1 MNGRDTDN
9 LIEKLSKE
17 NEILRE
23 EIRVS
28 RRAAD
33 ITADLVVQQFAKAD
47 DILLELEEKADKEK
61 HLKEQLKKK
70 LVEAVQQQKE
80 LNREKNR
87 LHDMQVAAINMM
99 EDLTLSQKLAEAA
112 TVAKSEFLANMS
124 HEIRTPM
131 NGVVGM
137 ANLLLDTSLTAEQ
150 KEFAETIKNSADS
163 LLRIINDILDFSKI
177 EAGKL
182 ELEVIDFDLRSAL
195 DEVSDL
201 MALKAHEKGLEFVCN
216 IHRNVPRFLLGD
228 PGRLRQILIN
238 LAGNAIKFTEKGEVA
253 VHVCLE
259 EENKIHAVV
268 RFDIIDTGIG
278 ISPDRMHQLFKPFS
292 QIDGSSTREFCG
304 TGLGLTIS
312 KQLCELMEGQ
322 IGVESQSGKGSKFSF
337 TAVFEKQPWDTG
349 TEEIIPGDIRN
360 KNILIVDDNATNR
373 QVLREQL
380 KSWGCR
386 FDEASCGT
394 EALDKLRR
402 SIDAHNP
409 FDLALLDMYMP
420 EMDGETLGQKIKKD
434 PDLKDTILVLM
445 TSIGKRGD
453 AKRLEEIGFAA
464 YLTKPVKQS
473 HLYDCLVT
481 VSGLKDKKPEKSTRS
496 MFTRHTNYKK
506 QRQTVRILLAEDN
519 LTNQKVAL
527 NTLKKFGY
535 NIDVVETGNEAVK
548 AVKRIPYDI
557 VLMDC
562 QMPVMDGYTATAEIR
577 SWEKKYNGQDANR
590 KGPSHYPPDPDATPL
605 NRSTK
610 IPIIAMTAH
619 ALKGDREKCLRS
631 GMDDYIPKPI
641 HPKKLKEV
649 IEKWLDI
656 SKTSKEPERV
666 HESSDK
672 DDIFDKN
679 SFIDRMLGD
688 EDLAREVIEEFLDD
702 SSRQIDI
709 IRESVEKGNAKELR
723 YKAHSLKGAAAN
735 ISAATLKEIAYKIEI
750 AGEKG
755 DLTHAAPL
763 IPELDEQFKILKKN
777 IAQKFTAKNQE

>member
-1 MNGRDTDN
+1 MNGRDTDH

-61 HLKEQLKKK
+61 HLKEQLKKQ
-70 LVEAVQQQKE
+70 LVEAVQRQKE

-137 ANLLLDTSLTAEQ
+137 ANLLLDTSLTTEQ

-259 EENKIHAVV
+259 EENKARAVV

-278 ISPDRMHQLFKPFS
+278 ISPGRMHQLFKPFS

-312 KQLCELMEGQ
+312 KQLCELMEGR
-322 IGVESQSGKGSKFSF
+322 IGVESQFGKGSKFSF
-337 TAVFEKQPWDTG
+337 TAVFEKQPWAAG
-349 TEEIIPGDIRN
+349 TEEIVPGDIRN

-373 QVLREQL
+373 HVLREQL
-380 KSWGCR
+380 NSWGCR

-402 SIDAHNP
+402 SINANNP

-434 PDLKDTILVLM
+434 PDLKETILVLM

-481 VSGLKDKKPEKSTRS
+481 VSGLKDNKPEKSTRS

-506 QRQTVRILLAEDN
+506 HRQTVRILLAEDN

-535 NIDVVETGNEAVK
+535 NTDVVETGNEAVK
-548 AVKRIPYDI
+548 AVKRTPYDI

-577 SWEKKYNGQDANR
+577 NWEKKYNGQDADQT
-590 KGPSHYPPDPDATPL
+590 GPSHYPPDPDASPL
-605 NRSTK
+605 NRSTR

-656 SKTSKEPERV
+656 SKTSKETERT
-666 HESSDK
+666 HESSDN

-688 EDLAREVIEEFLDD
+688 EDLAKEVIEEFLDD

-709 IRESVEKGNAKELR
+709 IRESVKKGNAKELR

-735 ISAATLKEIAYKIEI
+735 ISAAALKEIAYKIEI

-755 DLTHAAPL
+755 DLAHAAPL

-777 IAQKFTAKNQE
+777 IAQKLTTMNQE